1 MQAPIPLC
9 HPPERTLLNLSNA
22 TIIVVFLVCMPRVS
36 DVIMDDHWPTGKGG
50 TGTPELDTGD
60 AC

>member
-1 MQAPIPLC
+1 M
-9 HPPERTLLNLSNA
+9 LNLYNA
-22 TIIVVFLVCMPRVS
+22 TIIVVFLVCAHLMS